1 MAKNAA
7 LLDPAVA
14 DGAKSMLALVNRL
27 KDVVL
32 VRYMLASVGA
42 LAVDIGSF
50 LALLS
55 AGLTAVAASAIGYTL
70 GILAHWLLSSRT
82 VFTGRVAERGVART
96 KQKAMFVGSALAGL
110 TLTTVIVGGG
120 DLVGI
125 DPRLAKLLAVAA
137 SFALTWMLRSKIVF
151 RSGV

>member
-1 MAKNAA
+1 MTAPLKHG
-7 LLDPAVA
+7 LH
-14 DGAKSMLALVNRL
+14 RL

-32 VRYMLASVGA
+32 VRYLIASVGA

-55 AGLTAVAASAIGYTL
+55 SGVPAVAASAIGYSL

-82 VFTGRVAERGVART
+82 VFTGRVAERGVERT

-110 TLTTVIVGGG
+110 ALTTAIVGVGEW
-120 DLVGI
+120 VGI
-125 DPRLAKLLAVAA
+125 DPRLAKLVAVGA
-137 SFALTWMLRSKIVF
+137 SFSLTWLLRSKVVF
-151 RSGV
+151 RHAG